1 MMNPLSNKMENNK
14 TQNETKSFDVSNDV
28 LIAVQRLME
37 LNDDYNKNNAVR
49 RRGGREENLM

>member
-28 LIAVQRLME
+28 LVAVQRLME
-37 LNDDYNKNNAVR
+37 LNDDYN
-49 RRGGREENLM
+49 M